1 MTEALAPE
9 TTAGQNVRTA
19 VDIGGTFTDVFVQRA
34 DGQIV
39 TAKYPTQTD
48 PIEGVLAGMQQAG
61 VDWADVEFFSH
72 GTTIATN
79 ALITRSFPKIAL
91 VTTEGF
97 RDVIEIRRG
106 DRESWDPYQEVAA
119 PFVQRRNRL
128 TVPERIGYDGAVLT
142 PLDEEK
148 AREVARVLRRRE
160 IETVA
165 VCFVNSFTNPAHEI
179 LMAEILAEELPG
191 VAITTSSDVLP
202 EIFEYERFSTTVAN
216 AALVP
221 IIGPYAHTLE
231 ERLAESGYQHDV
243 LLLHSG
249 GGVMTPAMAE
259 KYGAR
264 LAASG
269 IAAGAIASRHI
280 ARQCGYENS
289 IGFDMGGTSTDVS
302 LTENGV
308 LGTTNTWSVEFGY
321 PICFPSIEV
330 LTIGA
335 GGGSIAWLDDAGS
348 LRNGPQS
355 AGSDPGPACYGGDGL
370 LATNTDANLVLGT
383 VGTTLAGGVKTLDV
397 QRAKEAIA
405 LVAEPLGLDVETA
418 AQSIIKVAN
427 ANMADAVRLI
437 SIRKGHDP
445 RDFALVGFGGAGPL
459 HAAYLAKDL
468 GIPTVIIP
476 PHPGVTSA
484 MGCML
489 VDVQHDITK
498 MYLADT
504 AEADLKH
511 LADSFVELQQEGK
524 QRLVAEH
531 VAEEDMVF
539 EYFLDMRYAG
549 QWRAIEVPVTMPLT
563 SLDDVVATFHATH
576 HKEHNFAAEDEAVE
590 IYRISVRAIG
600 LTAKGDA
607 APAELID
614 PASFSP
620 EAIDGREVLFPD
632 EDARI
637 LTPIYDRAMLPP
649 GAEFAGPAI
658 VDQLDT
664 TTVVP
669 PATHVKVDEY
679 SNLIITYT
687 D

>member
-1 MTEALAPE
+1 MTEAISSP
-9 TTAGQNVRTA
+9 TIRTA
-19 VDIGGTFTDVFVQRA
+19 VDIGGTFTDVFVQRG
-34 DGQIV
+34 DGRIV
-39 TAKYPTQTD
+39 TAKYPTQAN
-48 PIEGVLAGMQQAG
+48 PIEGVLAGMKQAG
-61 VDWADVEFFSH
+61 IDWRDVEFFSH

-79 ALITRSFPKIAL
+79 ALITRNFPKIAI
-91 VTTEGF
+91 VTTKGF
-97 RDVIEIRRG
+97 RDVTEIRRG
-106 DRESWDPYQEVAA
+106 DRESWDPYQEVAK
-119 PFVQRRNRL
+119 PFVARRSRL
-128 TVPERIGYDGAVLT
+128 TVTERIGYDGKVLE
-142 PLDEEK
+142 PIDQAE
-148 AREVARVLRRRE
+148 AREVARVLRRRG

-165 VCFVNSFTNPAHEI
+165 VCFVNSFTNPEHEEV
-179 LMAEILAEELPG
+179 MAEILAEELPG

-221 IIGPYAHTLE
+221 IIGPYARTLE
-231 ERLAESGYQHDV
+231 SRLAESGYDNDV

-280 ARQCGYENS
+280 ARMCGYENS

-302 LTENGV
+302 LTDNGV
-308 LGTTNTWSVEFGY
+308 LGTTNMWSVEFGY

-355 AGSDPGPACYGGDGL
+355 AGSEPGPACYGGGGD
-370 LATNTDANLVLGT
+370 LATNTDANLILGT
-383 VGTTLAGGVKTLDV
+383 VGKKLAGGVKELDDELA
-397 QRAKEAIA
+397 RAAVATIA
-405 LVAEPLGLDVETA
+405 APLGLDTEAA

-427 ANMADAVRLI
+427 ANMADAIRLI

-459 HAAYLAKDL
+459 HVAYLAKDL

-489 VDVQHDITK
+489 VDIQHDITT
-498 MYLADT
+498 MYLTDAS
-504 AEADLKH
+504 EADLDH
-511 LADSFVELQQEGK
+511 LVSSFEDLREQGRA
-524 QRLVAEH
+524 RLEAEH
-531 VAEEDMVF
+531 VSAEDMVF
-539 EYFLDMRYAG
+539 EYYLDMRYMG
-549 QWRAIEVPVTMPLT
+549 QWRAIAVPVSMPLT
-563 SLDDVVATFHATH
+563 SLDDVVATFHANH
-576 HKEHNFAAEDEAVE
+576 LKEHNFSAEDGGVE

-600 LTAKGDA
+600 LTPRTDA
-607 APAELID
+607 PRAELID
-614 PASFSP
+614 PATFTPTPTELRS
-620 EAIDGREVLFPD
+620 VLFPD
-632 EDARI
+632 EATR
-637 LTPIYDRAMLPP
+637 LETPVYDRGELPA
-649 GAEFAGPAI
+649 GAVLQGPCI
-658 VDQLDT
+658 VDQLDS

-669 PATHVKVDEY
+669 PQTTATVDEWG
-679 SNLIITYT
+679 NLILTFAS
-687 D
+687 

>member
-1 MTEALAPE
+1 MTEALTRQPKI
-9 TTAGQNVRTA
+9 RTA
-19 VDIGGTFTDVFVQRA
+19 VDIGGTFTDVFVQQP
-34 DGQIV
+34 DGTIV

-48 PIEGVLAGMQQAG
+48 PIEGVLAGMRQAG
-61 VDWADVEFFSH
+61 VAWGDVEFFSH

-79 ALITRSFPKIAL
+79 ALITRSFPRIAL
-91 VTTEGF
+91 VTTKGF

-106 DRESWDPYQEVAA
+106 DRESWDPYQAVAE
-119 PFVQRRNRL
+119 PFVPRRNRL
-128 TVPERIGYDGAVLT
+128 TVTERIGYDGKVLE
-142 PLDEEK
+142 PLDEGE
-148 AREVARVLRRRE
+148 AREIARVLKRRD

-165 VCFVNSFTNPAHEI
+165 VCFVNSFTNPEHED
-179 LMAEILAEELPG
+179 LMAEILSEELPG
-191 VAITTSSDVLP
+191 VAVTTSSDVLP

-221 IIGPYAHTLE
+221 IIGPYARTLE
-231 ERLAESGYQHDV
+231 SRLAENGYENDV

-249 GGVMTPAMAE
+249 GGVMTPKMAE

-280 ARQCGYENS
+280 ARTCGFENS

-302 LTENGV
+302 LTDNGV
-308 LGTTNTWSVEFGY
+308 LGTTNMWSVEFGY

-355 AGSDPGPACYGGDGL
+355 AGSNPGPACYGGSAG

-383 VGTTLAGGVKTLDV
+383 VGKSLAGGVKELDESKS
-397 QRAKEAIA
+397 RDAIEK
-405 LVAEPLGLDVETA
+405 VAAPLGLDVERA

-427 ANMADAVRLI
+427 ANMADAIRLI

-459 HAAYLAKDL
+459 HVAYLAKDL
-468 GIPTVIIP
+468 GIPTVIVP

-489 VDVQHDITK
+489 VDVQHDITQ
-498 MYLADT
+498 MYLADA
-504 AEADLKH
+504 AEASVKH
-511 LADSFVELQQEGK
+511 LVSSFTALQEEGR
-524 QRLVAEH
+524 QRLEAEH
-531 VAEEDMVF
+531 VAAEDMVF
-539 EYFLDMRYAG
+539 EYYLDMRYMG
-549 QWRAIEVPVTMPLT
+549 QWRAIAVPVTLPLST
-563 SLDDVVATFHATH
+563 LDDVIEKFHSTH
-576 HKEHNFAAEDEAVE
+576 LKEHNYSAHDAGVE

-600 LTAKGDA
+600 LTPRVGV
-607 APAELID
+607 APLELID
-614 PASFSP
+614 PADFAP
-620 EAIDGREVLFPD
+620 TPVETRDVLFPD
-632 EDARI
+632 ETRR
-637 LTPIYDRAMLPP
+637 LTTPIYNRADLPA
-649 GAEFAGPAI
+649 GAQLQGPCI
-658 VDQLDT
+658 IDQLDS

-669 PATHVKVDEY
+669 PHTDARVDEWG
-679 SNLIITYT
+679 NLILTQT
-687 D
+687 AN

>member
-1 MTEALAPE
+1 MTEAISRP
-9 TTAGQNVRTA
+9 GRIRTA
-19 VDIGGTFTDVFVQRA
+19 VDIGGTFTDVFVQQE
-34 DGQIV
+34 DGRII
-39 TAKYPTQTD
+39 TAKYPTQSD
-48 PIEGVLAGMQQAG
+48 PIEGVLAGMAQAG

-79 ALITRSFPKIAL
+79 ALITRKFPKVAL

-106 DRESWDPYQEVAA
+106 DRESWDPYEEVAP
-119 PFVQRRNRL
+119 PFVPRRHRL
-128 TVPERIGYDGAVLT
+128 TVSERIGYDGEILE
-142 PLDEEK
+142 PLDETQ
-148 AREVARVLRRRE
+148 ARDVARILRRRG

-165 VCFVNSFTNPAHEI
+165 VCFVNSFTNPVHENR
-179 LMAEILAEELPG
+179 MAEILAEELPD
-191 VAITTSSDVLP
+191 VAITTSSDVHP

-221 IIGPYAHTLE
+221 IIGPYARTLE
-231 ERLAESGYQHDV
+231 SRLEENGYANDV

-249 GGVMTPAMAE
+249 GGVMTPTMAE
-259 KYGAR
+259 RYGAR

-280 ARQCGYENS
+280 ARMCGFENS

-302 LTENGV
+302 LTDNGV
-308 LGTTNTWSVEFGY
+308 LGTTNMWSVEFGY

-355 AGSDPGPACYGGDGL
+355 AGSEPGPACYNGGGDA
-370 LATNTDANLVLGT
+370 ATNTDANLILGT
-383 VGTTLAGGVKTLDV
+383 VGKKLAGGVKELDASLAWSAV
-397 QRAKEAIA
+397 EK
-405 LVAEPLGLDVETA
+405 VAEPLGLDVESA

-427 ANMADAVRLI
+427 ANMADAIRLI

-489 VDVQHDITK
+489 VDIQHDLTK
-498 MYLADT
+498 MYLADS
-504 AEADLKH
+504 AEADLDH
-511 LADSFVELQQEGK
+511 LAASFRELEQQGRE
-524 QRLVAEH
+524 RLTAEH
-531 VAEEDMVF
+531 VDDADMIF
-539 EYFLDMRYAG
+539 EYYLDMRYLG
-549 QWRAIEVPVTMPLT
+549 QWRAIAVPVTVPLDN
-563 SLDDVVATFHATH
+563 LDEVVATFHATH
-576 HKEHNFAAEDEAVE
+576 LKEHNFAAEDAGVE
-590 IYRISVRAIG
+590 IYRVLVRAIG
-600 LTAKGDA
+600 LTPRREVQ
-607 APAELID
+607 PAELID
-614 PASFSP
+614 PATFVP
-620 EAIDGREVLFPD
+620 EPVEVRSVLFPD
-632 EDARI
+632 EVDRVG
-637 LTPIYDRAMLPP
+637 TPVYDRTSLPA
-649 GAEFAGPAI
+649 GAVLAGPCI
-658 VDQLDT
+658 VDQLDS

-669 PATHVKVDEY
+669 PRTTARVDEWG
-679 SNLIITYT
+679 NLILEQSA
-687 D
+687 

>member
-1 MTEALAPE
+1 MTEASSRAE
-9 TTAGQNVRTA
+9 RIRTA
-19 VDIGGTFTDVFVQRA
+19 VDIGGTFTDVFIQRG
-34 DGQIV
+34 DGTIV
-39 TAKYPTQTD
+39 TAKYPTQAD
-48 PIEGVLAGMQQAG
+48 PIEGVLAGMKQAG
-61 VDWADVEFFSH
+61 VSWEDVEFFSH

-79 ALITRSFPKIAL
+79 ALITRRFPRVAM

-97 RDVIEIRRG
+97 RDVLEIRRG
-106 DRESWDPYQEVAA
+106 DRESWDPYDEVA
-119 PFVQRRNRL
+119 PPIVSRRHRL
-128 TVPERIGYDGAVLT
+128 TVRERIGYDGKVLQA
-142 PLDEEK
+142 LDEDH
-148 AREVARVLRRRE
+148 ARDIARILRRRE
-160 IETVA
+160 VEAVA
-165 VCFVNSFTNPAHEI
+165 VCFVNSFTNPEHEE
-179 LMAEILAEELPG
+179 LMAEILQEELPG
-191 VAITTSSDVLP
+191 VSVTTSSDVLP

-221 IIGPYAHTLE
+221 IIGPYARTLE
-231 ERLAESGYQHDV
+231 GRLSESGYANDV

-259 KYGAR
+259 RYGAR

-280 ARQCGYENS
+280 ARMCGFENS

-302 LTENGV
+302 LTDDGV
-308 LGTTNTWSVEFGY
+308 LGTTNRWSVEFGH

-355 AGSDPGPACYGGDGL
+355 AGSDPGPACYGMSGAD
-370 LATNTDANLVLGT
+370 ATNTDANLILGT
-383 VGTTLAGGVKTLDV
+383 VGRKLAGGVRELDES
-397 QRAKEAIA
+397 QARAAVERIA
-405 LVAEPLGLDVETA
+405 APLGLDADTA

-427 ANMADAVRLI
+427 ANMADAIRLI

-489 VDVQHDITK
+489 VDVQHDLTT
-498 MYLADT
+498 MYLADA
-504 AEADLKH
+504 AEVDLGH
-511 LADSFVELQQEGK
+511 LAESFRKLQAEGRE
-524 QRLVAEH
+524 RLVAEH
-531 VAEEDMVF
+531 VAEQDMVF
-539 EYFLDMRYAG
+539 EYYVDTRYMG
-549 QWRAIEVPVTMPLT
+549 QWRAIAVPVTMPLT
-563 SLDDVVATFHATH
+563 SLDDVVATFHTQH
-576 HKEHNFAAEDEAVE
+576 HKEHNYADEQAGVE

-600 LTAKGDA
+600 VTPKPTVE
-607 APAELID
+607 PAQLID
-614 PASFSP
+614 PAEFTP
-620 EAIDGREVLFPD
+620 VPIEVRRVLFPD
-632 EDARI
+632 ESTRLD
-637 LTPIYDRAMLPP
+637 TPVYDRAHLPA
-649 GAEFAGPAI
+649 GAILDGPCI
-658 VDQLDT
+658 VDQLDS

-669 PATHVKVDEY
+669 PRTTAQVDEWG
-679 SNLIITYT
+679 NLLLRPAV
-687 D
+687 

>member
-1 MTEALAPE
+1 MTEAIIR
-9 TTAGQNVRTA
+9 TDKVRTA
-19 VDIGGTFTDVFVQRA
+19 VDIGGTFTDVFIQRG
-34 DGQIV
+34 DGEIV
-39 TAKYPTQTD
+39 TAKYPTQVN
-48 PIEGVLAGMQQAG
+48 PIEGVLAGMKQAG
-61 VDWADVEFFSH
+61 VGWEDVEFFSH

-79 ALITRSFPKIAL
+79 ALITRNFPKIAL

-106 DRESWDPYQEVAA
+106 DRESWDPYQEVAP
-119 PFVQRRNRL
+119 PFVPRRHRL
-128 TVPERIGYDGAVLT
+128 TVTERIGYDGAVLE
-142 PLDEEK
+142 PLDEDG
-148 AREVARVLRRRE
+148 AREVARILRRRE

-165 VCFVNSFTNPAHEI
+165 VCFINSFTNPAHEVR
-179 LMAEILAEELPG
+179 MAEILTEELPG

-221 IIGPYAHTLE
+221 IIGPYARTLE
-231 ERLAESGYQHDV
+231 GRLAEAGYDNDV

-249 GGVMTPAMAE
+249 GGVMTPTMAE

-302 LTENGV
+302 LTDNGV

-355 AGSDPGPACYGGDGL
+355 AGSEPGPACYGASGD

-383 VGTTLAGGVKTLDV
+383 VGKKLAGGVKQLDESL
-397 QRAKEAIA
+397 AHAAIEK
-405 LVAEPLGLDVETA
+405 VAAPLGLDVETA

-427 ANMADAVRLI
+427 ANMADAIRLI

-489 VDVQHDITK
+489 VDIQHDITK
-498 MYLADT
+498 MYLADS
-504 AEADLKH
+504 AEADLTH
-511 LADSFVELQQEGK
+511 LAESFRDLQEEGRE
-524 QRLVAEH
+524 RLTAEH
-531 VAEEDMVF
+531 VAPEDMAF
-539 EYFLDMRYAG
+539 EYYLDMRYQG
-549 QWRAIEVPVTMPLT
+549 QWRAIAVPVTMPLT

-576 HKEHNFAAEDEAVE
+576 LKEHNFSAGDTGVE

-600 LTAKGDA
+600 LTPRADVP
-607 APAELID
+607 PAELID
-614 PASFSP
+614 PADFTPSP
-620 EAIDGREVLFPD
+620 VEVRSVLFPD
-632 EDARI
+632 EVAR
-637 LTPIYDRAMLPP
+637 LHTPVYDRSTIPS
-649 GAEFAGPAI
+649 GAVLTGPCI
-658 VDQLDT
+658 VDQLDS

-669 PATHVKVDEY
+669 PQTTATVDEWG
-679 SNLIITYT
+679 NLILTT
-687 D
+687 SE

>member
-1 MTEALAPE
+1 MTEAISRPRKI
-9 TTAGQNVRTA
+9 RTA
-19 VDIGGTFTDVFVQRA
+19 VDIGGTFTDIFVQHG
-34 DGQIV
+34 DGLIT
-39 TAKYPTQTD
+39 TAKYPTQSD
-48 PIEGVLAGMQQAG
+48 PIEGVLAGMDRAG
-61 VDWADVEFFSH
+61 VEWKDVEFFSH

-79 ALITRSFPKIAL
+79 ALITRTFPKIAL

-106 DRESWDPYQEVAA
+106 DRESWDPYEEVGK
-119 PFVQRRNRL
+119 PFVPRRHRL
-128 TVPERIGYDGAVLT
+128 TVSERIGYDGEIIE
-142 PLDEEK
+142 PLDEAG
-148 AREVARVLRRRE
+148 ARDVARILKRRE
-160 IETVA
+160 IETIA
-165 VCFVNSFTNPAHEI
+165 VCFINSFTNPAHENR
-179 LMAEILAEELPG
+179 MAEILAEELPG
-191 VAITTSSDVLP
+191 VAVTTSSDVLP

-221 IIGPYAHTLE
+221 IIGPYARTLE
-231 ERLAESGYQHDV
+231 ARLEESGYTNDV

-249 GGVMTPAMAE
+249 GGVMTPKMAE

-302 LTENGV
+302 LTDNGV
-308 LGTTNTWSVEFGY
+308 LGTTNMWSVEFGY

-335 GGGSIAWLDDAGS
+335 GGGSIAWLDEAGS

-355 AGSDPGPACYGGDGL
+355 AGSDPGPACYGAAGE
-370 LATNTDANLVLGT
+370 LATNTDANLILGT
-383 VGTTLAGGVKTLDV
+383 IGKKLAGGVKELDV
-397 QRAKEAIA
+397 ASAYAAVEK
-405 LVAEPLGLDVETA
+405 VATPLGLEVETA

-459 HAAYLAKDL
+459 HVAYLAKEL
-468 GIPTVIIP
+468 GIPTVIVP

-489 VDVQHDITK
+489 VDVQHDITR
-498 MYLADT
+498 MYLTDA
-504 AEADLKH
+504 ANADLDH
-511 LADSFVELQQEGK
+511 LAQTFEDLRNEGR
-524 QRLVAEH
+524 QRLTAEH
-531 VAEEDMVF
+531 VNDVDMVF
-539 EYFLDMRYAG
+539 EYYLDMRYNG
-549 QWRAIEVPVTMPLT
+549 QWRAIAVPVTMPFGG
-563 SLDDVVATFHATH
+563 LDEVVATFHATH
-576 HKEHNFAAEDEAVE
+576 LKEHNYASDEAGVE

-600 LTAKGDA
+600 LTPRVDAK
-607 APAELID
+607 PAELID
-614 PASFSP
+614 PADFTP
-620 EAIDGREVLFPD
+620 VPTEIRQVLFPD
-632 EDARI
+632 ETARQE
-637 LTPIYDRAMLPP
+637 TPVYDRTDLPA
-649 GAEFAGPAI
+649 GAVLSGPCI
-658 VDQLDT
+658 VDQLDS

-669 PATHVKVDEY
+669 PQTTARVDAWG
-679 SNLIITYT
+679 NLILSQ
-687 D
+687 DA